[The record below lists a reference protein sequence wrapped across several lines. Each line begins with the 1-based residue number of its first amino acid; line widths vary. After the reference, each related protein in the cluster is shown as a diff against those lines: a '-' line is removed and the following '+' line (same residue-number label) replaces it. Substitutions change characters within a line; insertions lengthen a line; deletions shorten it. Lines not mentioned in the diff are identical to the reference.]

1 MLRLLLAPVL
11 LATVLAAPAPAQ
23 VAAETALDADGY
35 GTARV
40 RNLSAEI
47 VDVVVELRHGT
58 VAESG
63 IELGPKVSAV
73 VSPER
78 FVLGPGE
85 TQTLRLLVREPLHP
99 DSVLRLVTTL
109 TPQPPPA
116 AADTVPGP
124 RARLIYATRF
134 ITRVVRGE

>member
-1 MLRLLLAPVL
+1 MIRLLLAPAL
-11 LATVLAAPAPAQ
+11 LCGIVAEPAAAQ

-40 RNLSAEI
+40 RNASAEI

-63 IELGPKVSAV
+63 IELGPRASAV

-85 TQTLRLLVREPLHP
+85 TQTLRLLVRAPLHP
-99 DSVLRLVTTL
+99 DTVLRLVTTL
-109 TPQPPPA
+109 TPQPPPP
-116 AADTVPGP
+116 AADTAPGP
-124 RARLIYATRF
+124 RAQLIYATRF
-134 ITRVVRGE
+134 VTRVVRRE